1 MAGPKLYGKM
11 RTIKM
16 SEITIRQI
24 DQAHKEDIRLPNQPF
39 TIWGR
44 MVPSLDHGQWN
55 YTIEK
60 FPQTSQDC
68 FPNEN
73 YDLNAPGTLFLG
85 AYQAEKCV
93 GLAVLRTG
101 MQKYLY
107 LDDLKV
113 NRACRGQGIGGQ
125 LIQACLQVAKKRQLQ
140 GMYTI
145 GQDTNLSACLFYL
158 KQGFEIGGFDNRV
171 YGGTSQEKA
180 ADIYFYQDI
189 KA

>member
-1 MAGPKLYGKM
+1 MTG
-11 RTIKM
+11 
-16 SEITIRQI
+16 ITIRRI
-24 DQAHKEDIRLPNQPF
+24 DQAHAADIRLPNQPF

-44 MVPSLDHGQWN
+44 MLPSLSQGQWG

-68 FPNEN
+68 FPDEN
-73 YDLNAPGTLFLG
+73 YDLKEPGTLFLG

-101 MQKYLY
+101 MLKYLY

-125 LIQACLQVAKKRQLQ
+125 LIQACLQVAQKRQLQ
-140 GMYTI
+140 GVYTI

-171 YGGTSQEKA
+171 YRGTSQENA
-180 ADIYFYQDI
+180 ADIYFYLDV